1 MSTAKRLL
9 KRQKRKVSRAKE
21 QVKLSEP
28 DVRTPEEI
36 KAARDASRA
45 TEGPGKGPN
54 VHGSAGSVR
63 NRTATGTGSAAKTS
77 V

>member
-1 MSTAKRLL
+1 MDKRLL
-9 KRQKRKVSRAKE
+9 KRHKRKVARAKE
-21 QVKLSEP
+21 NVKLSEP
-28 DVRTPEEI
+28 DLRTPEQI

-45 TEGPGKGPN
+45 TQGPGQGPN
-54 VHGSAGSVR
+54 VQGAAGAPR